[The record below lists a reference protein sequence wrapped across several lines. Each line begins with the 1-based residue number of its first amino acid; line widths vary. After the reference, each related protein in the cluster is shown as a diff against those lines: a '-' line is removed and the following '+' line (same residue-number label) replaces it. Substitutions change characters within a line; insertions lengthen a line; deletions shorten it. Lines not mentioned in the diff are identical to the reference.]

1 MPASL
6 EYADQS
12 EAYKNFISSINSEVT
27 KKCYRSS
34 LTYFMRFTKN
44 YQPVMYLNKTRP
56 SPIGRNNTRLYYL
69 LKTR

>member
-34 LTYFMRFTKN
+34 LTYFMRFTK
-44 YQPVMYLNKTRP
+44 L
-56 SPIGRNNTRLYYL
+56 
-69 LKTR
+69 